1 MKTVVISGKRNR
13 DMIEKVETPVRE
25 EVSRYKFEVKDFD
38 HNQQISIVNKL
49 YLDNDLEYK
58 KDMTAVINKKLQGYR
73 SQDKQKKLW
82 NDKQFITIDET
93 LEALVA
99 SKLRCHYCS
108 NEIFLLYEKV
118 GEKRQWTLDRI
129 DNQLGHFRNNIVISC
144 LECNIQRKDMSK
156 DKFKFSKNL
165 KIVRSE

>member
-108 NEIFLLYEKV
+108 N
-118 GEKRQWTLDRI
+118 
-129 DNQLGHFRNNIVISC
+129 
-144 LECNIQRKDMSK
+144 
-156 DKFKFSKNL
+156 
-165 KIVRSE
+165 